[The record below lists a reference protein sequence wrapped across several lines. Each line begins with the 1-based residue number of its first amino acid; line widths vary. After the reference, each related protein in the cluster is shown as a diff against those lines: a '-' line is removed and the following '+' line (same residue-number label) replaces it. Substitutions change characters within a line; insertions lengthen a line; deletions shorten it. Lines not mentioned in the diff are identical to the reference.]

1 MTACEHVAHGI
12 CRCPDSL
19 QMRDG
24 EWVHV
29 FEGPDGV
36 NYAAPC
42 TSLDGVAFALFAT
55 VYPHEAYDS
64 WPERFLAYA
73 EQQSGK
79 PREVILKILEET
91 R

>member
-1 MTACEHVAHGI
+1 MGEPCGF
-12 CRCPDSL
+12 CRDDPCSL
-19 QMRDG
+19 QLRDG

-29 FEGPDGV
+29 FTAPDGLI
-36 NYAAPC
+36 YTAPC
-42 TSLDGVAFALFAT
+42 TSLDGVAFEMFAT
-55 VYPHEAYDS
+55 AYPHETYDA
-64 WPERFLAYA
+64 WPDRFLDYA